1 MTREE
6 TITIIDNLHLIG
18 CGRNQHEDDL
28 KINKALDMAIEA
40 LKQPFDEMQLL
51 NDGTLKVRV
60 ANVLD
65 IKRVMVMDD
74 NVIYDSYYPDRP
86 KGEWLEVED
95 CVGDVHYKCN
105 QCGAEWTFPCG
116 TPEENNAHYCPCCG
130 ADMRVGV
137 M

>member
-6 TITIIDNLHLIG
+6 AITIIDNLHLIG

-28 KINKALDMAIEA
+28 KINVALDMAIEA
-40 LKQPFDEMQLL
+40 LKQPSKEIQLL

-74 NVIYDSYYPDRP
+74 NIIYDSYYPDRP
-86 KGEWLEVED
+86 YGEWLEVED
-95 CVGDVHYKCN
+95 CGDVLYKCD
-105 QCGAEWTFPCG
+105 QCGVEWTFPCG
-116 TPEENNAHYCPCCG
+116 TPKDNNANFCPQCG
-130 ADMRVGV
+130 AAMI
-137 M
+137 